1 MARAYADDRR
11 WMRVA
16 EHVALASRTPSVVHL
31 AERRFAWLRLAPGV
45 SAVLASSRS
54 DHVAVP
60 LAVTATVV

>member
-1 MARAYADDRR
+1 
-11 WMRVA
+11 MRVA